1 MNELVNEWIKK
12 AEGDYN
18 SALREYRARK
28 FPNYDAAGFHAQ
40 QCIEKYFKALLQ
52 MHNEPFRKIHDLL
65 ALLEAC
71 KQIIPQLEFYEELL
85 AYLNQFA
92 VAFRYPGESA
102 NRDQAKQ
109 AVKAMKLLTPILR
122 KGLGF
127 LDT

>member
-1 MNELVNEWIKK
+1 MNELVKEWVQK

-28 FPNYDAAGFHAQ
+28 LPNYDAAGFHTQ
-40 QCIEKYFKALLQ
+40 QCVEKYLKALLQ
-52 MHNEPFRKIHDLL
+52 SRQIPFRKIHDLL
-65 ALLEAC
+65 ALMELCLPFAPELELH
-71 KQIIPQLEFYEELL
+71 KDLL

-109 AVKAMKLLTPILR
+109 AIKALKTLRPILR
-122 KGLGF
+122 AKLGLAEE
-127 LDT
+127 